1 MYRNLENKDTI
12 ILNKV
17 SLIYVIM
24 EYTKV
29 PIDIFKPIR
38 DLIKIGLYKDEQEAL
53 RDLVHEKA
61 NLKIF
66 HYTKKIKEMESKYN
80 LTFSEFKENIYTK
93 AEEENFEEWDD
104 FILWESYVKGRQY

>member
-17 SLIYVIM
+17 NSIYVII

-61 NLKIF
+61 NLKTFPYHIHVQNSNRPIDSPEVF
-66 HYTKKIKEMESKYN
+66 IIDVLLEIRDILKYKV
-80 LTFSEFKENIYTK
+80 T
-93 AEEENFEEWDD
+93 
-104 FILWESYVKGRQY
+104 